1 MGDSIDFKLV
11 FWDYAIIILYI
22 LLISFIGLLSGRK
35 KKKSSSDY
43 FLAGKS
49 LPWYVIGSS
58 FTAANISVEHFIGVV
73 GAAFIYGI
81 CIAMSEWANIL
92 SFTLLIWIFI
102 PFLMASKVFSIPEFL
117 EKRFNSSMRQIF
129 AIVTLA
135 TNIFAFLAAVLY
147 GGGII
152 LQKMFGIDLLLAILL
167 ISAISG
173 IWTTYGGLKSL
184 AWMDLFTIIVMVV
197 GGFSV
202 TIFGLLYLSGDSN
215 SIFEGFK
222 IMLERNRAETG
233 IWHEVMQNNIPN
245 IMDSSI
251 SSYDRLSVI
260 QPISH
265 KVTPW
270 PNLILGV
277 FTISIWYNCLNQFM
291 IQRVLAAK
299 SSYHARM
306 GIVFAGYLKILIPFI
321 IVIPGLIL
329 FALYPEVLSLEW
341 NAVKPEADK
350 GYIHLIQ
357 LLIPVGIKGVV
368 LAVLVGAIQSTISS
382 VLNSTS
388 TVFTMDIY
396 KRNFKKNASEDH
408 YVKIGRWTSVIVLLI
423 SIGISFL
430 IAKSSSSL
438 FVYTHTLYAFFAPP
452 FSAVFVLGILFRKM
466 NGKGALTAVIAGFI
480 LSILLKIYVEMS
492 PAPLSWLVPYNM
504 QAIVVWFFCVIVC
517 VSVSIKT
524 KPPHPD
530 QVSDQLTINWKKL
543 NLFHDLG
550 DRWYKNVVLW
560 WGIFVLIVVALT
572 IYFS

>member
-11 FWDYAIIILYI
+11 FWDYAIVILYI

-357 LLIPVGIKGVV
+357 LLIPVGIKGVL
-368 LAVLVGAIQSTISS
+368 LAVLVGAIQSTISA

>member
-1 MGDSIDFKLV
+1 MSDSVDFQLA
-11 FWDYAIIILYI
+11 FWDYAVFIFYVI
-22 LLISFIGLLSGRK
+22 LISFIGFYSGRK
-35 KKKSSSDY
+35 KKKNSSDY
-43 FLAGKS
+43 FLAGNS

-81 CIAMSEWANIL
+81 CIAMSEWANVL

-117 EKRFNSSMRQIF
+117 EKRYSSSIRQIF

-135 TNIFAFLAAVLY
+135 TNILAFLAAVLY

-152 LQKMFGIDLLLAILL
+152 LQKMFGIDLLYAILL

-173 IWTTYGGLKSL
+173 VWTIYGGLKSL
-184 AWMDLFTIIVMVV
+184 AWMDLLTIIVMVV

-202 TIFGLLYLSGDSN
+202 TILGLYYLSGDSS
-215 SIFEGFK
+215 SILEGFK

-233 IWHEVMQNNIPN
+233 VWREVMQNNIPN
-245 IMDSSI
+245 IMDTSLT
-251 SSYDRLSVI
+251 SYNRLSVI

-306 GIVFAGYLKILIPFI
+306 GIVFAGYLKILIPLI

-341 NAVKPEADK
+341 SEVKPEADK

-357 LLIPVGIKGVV
+357 LLLPVGLKGVL
-368 LAVLVGAIQSTISS
+368 LAVLTGAIQSTISA

-388 TVFTMDIY
+388 TVFTIDIY

-408 YVKIGRWTSVIVLLI
+408 YVKIGRWTSVIVLFI
-423 SIGISFL
+423 SIIISFF

-452 FSAVFVLGILFRKM
+452 FSAIFVLGILFRRM
-466 NGKGALTAVIAGFI
+466 NGKGALSGIIAGFI
-480 LSILLKIYVEMS
+480 LSILLKIYVELS
-492 PAPLSWLVPYNM
+492 PAPLSWLEPYNM

-517 VSVSIKT
+517 VIVSINT

-530 QVSDQLTINWKKL
+530 QVSDKLTINWRKL
-543 NLFHDLG
+543 NLFNDLG

-560 WGIFVLIVVALT
+560 WGLFVLIVVCLAV
-572 IYFS
+572 YFS

>member
-11 FWDYAIIILYI
+11 FWDYAVVILYI

-81 CIAMSEWANIL
+81 CIAMSEWANVL

-117 EKRFNSSMRQIF
+117 EKRFNSSIRQIF
-129 AIVTLA
+129 AIITLA

-167 ISAISG
+167 ISTISG

-202 TIFGLLYLSGDSN
+202 TIFGLFYLSGDSN

-357 LLIPVGIKGVV
+357 LLIPVGVKGVM
-368 LAVLVGAIQSTISS
+368 LAVLVGAIQSTISA

-452 FSAVFVLGILFRKM
+452 FSAVFVLGILFRRM

-517 VSVSIKT
+517 VAVSIKT

-560 WGIFVLIVVALT
+560 WGIFVLIVVALA

>member
-1 MGDSIDFKLV
+1 MSDSVDFQLA
-11 FWDYAIIILYI
+11 FWDYAVFIFYVI
-22 LLISFIGLLSGRK
+22 LISFIGFYSGRK
-35 KKKSSSDY
+35 KKKNSSDY
-43 FLAGKS
+43 FLAGNS

-81 CIAMSEWANIL
+81 CIAMSEWANVL

-117 EKRFNSSMRQIF
+117 EKRYSSSIRQIF

-135 TNIFAFLAAVLY
+135 TNILAFLAAVLY

-152 LQKMFGIDLLLAILL
+152 LQKMFGIDLLYAILL

-173 IWTTYGGLKSL
+173 VWTIYGGLKSL
-184 AWMDLFTIIVMVV
+184 AWMDLLTIIVMVV

-202 TIFGLLYLSGDSN
+202 TIFGLYYLSGDSS
-215 SIFEGFK
+215 SILEGFK

-233 IWHEVMQNNIPN
+233 VWREVMQNNIPN
-245 IMDSSI
+245 IMDTSLT
-251 SSYDRLSVI
+251 SYNRLSVI

-306 GIVFAGYLKILIPFI
+306 GIVFAGYLKILIPLI

-341 NAVKPEADK
+341 SEVKPEADK

-368 LAVLVGAIQSTISS
+368 LAVLVGAIQSTISA

-396 KRNFKKNASEDH
+396 KRNFKKHASEDH
-408 YVKIGRWTSVIVLLI
+408 YVKIGRWTSVIVLFI

-452 FSAVFVLGILFRKM
+452 FSAVFVLGILFRRM

-480 LSILLKIYVEMS
+480 LSILLKIYVELS
-492 PAPLSWLVPYNM
+492 PAPLSWLEPYNM

-517 VSVSIKT
+517 VAVSIQT

-530 QVSDQLTINWKKL
+530 QVSDLLTINWKKL

-550 DRWYKNVVLW
+550 DRWYKNVILW
-560 WGIFVLIVVALT
+560 WGLFVLIVVCLAV
-572 IYFS
+572 YFS

>member
-1 MGDSIDFKLV
+1 MSDSVDFQLA
-11 FWDYAIIILYI
+11 FWDYAVVIFYI
-22 LLISFIGLLSGRK
+22 LLISFIGLFSGRK

-43 FLAGKS
+43 FLAGNS

-81 CIAMSEWANIL
+81 CIAMSEWANVL

-117 EKRFNSSMRQIF
+117 EKRFNGTIRQIF

-173 IWTTYGGLKSL
+173 VWTTYGGLKSL
-184 AWMDLFTIIVMVV
+184 AWMDLLTIIVMVV
-197 GGFSV
+197 GGFAV

-215 SIFEGFK
+215 SIIEGFK
-222 IMLERNRAETG
+222 IMLERNRAERG
-233 IWHEVMQNNIPN
+233 IWQQVMQNNIPN
-245 IMDSSI
+245 IMDTSLT
-251 SSYDRLSVI
+251 SYDRLSVI

-306 GIVFAGYLKILIPFI
+306 GIVFAGYLKILIPLI
-321 IVIPGLIL
+321 IVVPGLIL

-396 KRNFKKNASEDH
+396 KRNFKKHASEDH
-408 YVKIGRWTSVIVLLI
+408 YVKIGRWTSVIVLFI

-452 FSAVFVLGILFRKM
+452 FSAVFVLGILFRRM

-480 LSILLKIYVEMS
+480 LSILLKIYVELS

-517 VSVSIKT
+517 VAVSIQT

-530 QVSDQLTINWKKL
+530 QVSDLLTINWKKL

-550 DRWYKNVVLW
+550 DRWYKNVILW
-560 WGIFVLIVVALT
+560 WGLFVLIVVCLA

>member
-11 FWDYAIIILYI
+11 FWDYAIVILYI

-368 LAVLVGAIQSTISS
+368 LAVLVGAIQSTISA

>member
-167 ISAISG
+167 ISTISG

-368 LAVLVGAIQSTISS
+368 LAVLVGAIQSTISA

>member
-1 MGDSIDFKLV
+1 MSDSVDFQLA
-11 FWDYAIIILYI
+11 FWDYAVFIFYVI
-22 LLISFIGLLSGRK
+22 LISFIGFYSGRK
-35 KKKSSSDY
+35 KKKNSSDY
-43 FLAGKS
+43 FLAGNS

-81 CIAMSEWANIL
+81 CIAMSEWANVL

-117 EKRFNSSMRQIF
+117 EKRYSSSIRQIF

-135 TNIFAFLAAVLY
+135 TNILAFLAAVLY

-152 LQKMFGIDLLLAILL
+152 LQKMFGIDLLYAILL

-173 IWTTYGGLKSL
+173 VWTIYGGLKSL
-184 AWMDLFTIIVMVV
+184 AWMDLLTIIVMVV

-202 TIFGLLYLSGDSN
+202 TIFGLYYLSGDSS
-215 SIFEGFK
+215 SILEGFK

-233 IWHEVMQNNIPN
+233 VWREVMQNNIPN
-245 IMDSSI
+245 IMDTSLT
-251 SSYDRLSVI
+251 SYNRLSVI

-306 GIVFAGYLKILIPFI
+306 GIVFAGYLKILIPLI

-341 NAVKPEADK
+341 SEVKPEADK

-357 LLIPVGIKGVV
+357 LLLPVGLKGVL
-368 LAVLVGAIQSTISS
+368 LAVLTGAIQSTISA

-388 TVFTMDIY
+388 TVFTIDIY

-408 YVKIGRWTSVIVLLI
+408 YVKIGRWTSVIVLFI
-423 SIGISFL
+423 SIIISFF

-452 FSAVFVLGILFRKM
+452 FSAIFVLGILFRRM
-466 NGKGALTAVIAGFI
+466 NGKGALSGIIAGFI
-480 LSILLKIYVEMS
+480 LSILLKIYVELS
-492 PAPLSWLVPYNM
+492 PAPLSWLEPYNM

-517 VSVSIKT
+517 VIVSINT

-530 QVSDQLTINWKKL
+530 QVSDKLTINWRKL
-543 NLFHDLG
+543 NLFNDLG

-560 WGIFVLIVVALT
+560 WGLFVLIVVCLAV
-572 IYFS
+572 YFS

>member
-1 MGDSIDFKLV
+1 MGDSGNIQLV
-11 FWDYAIIILYI
+11 FWDYAVFFVYLV
-22 LLISFIGLLSGRK
+22 LISLIGYYFGRK
-35 KKKSSSDY
+35 KKKSSSDF

-58 FTAANISVEHFIGVV
+58 FTAANISTEHFIGVV

-81 CIAMSEWANIL
+81 SIAMSEWANVL

-117 EKRFNSSMRQIF
+117 EKRFNSTIRQIF
-129 AIVTLA
+129 AVVTIA
-135 TNIFAFLAAVLY
+135 TNILAFLAAVLY
-147 GGGII
+147 GGGLI
-152 LQKMFGIDLLLAILL
+152 LQKLFGIDLMISILI
-167 ISAISG
+167 ISAISLA
-173 IWTTYGGLKSL
+173 WAVYGGLKSL
-184 AWMDLFTIIVMVV
+184 AWMDVLTVAVMVI
-197 GGFSV
+197 G
-202 TIFGLLYLSGDSN
+202 GLLGTFLGLHYLSGDSH
-215 SIFEGFK
+215 SIIEGFK

-233 IWHEVMQNNIPN
+233 IWREVVQKNIPN
-245 IMDSSI
+245 MLDSNI
-251 SSYDRLSVI
+251 TSYNRLSVV

-299 SSYHARM
+299 STYHARM
-306 GIVFAGYLKILIPFI
+306 GIVFAGYLKVLMPVI
-321 IVIPGLIL
+321 IVVPGLIL
-329 FALYPEVLSLEW
+329 FALYPEVLNLEW
-341 NAVKPEADK
+341 SEVRPEADK

-357 LLIPVGIKGVV
+357 LLIPIGIKGVI
-368 LAVLVGAIQSTISS
+368 LAVLVGAIQSTISA

-388 TVFTMDIY
+388 TVFTIDIY
-396 KRNFKKNASEDH
+396 KRMINKTASESR
-408 YVKIGRWTSVIVLLI
+408 YVAIGRWSSVVVMIVSILI
-423 SIGISFL
+423 AFW

-452 FSAVFVLGILFRKM
+452 FSAVFVLGILFRRM

-480 LSILLKIYVEMS
+480 LGILIKVYVEVS
-492 PAPLSWLVPYNM
+492 PAPLSWLEPYNM
-504 QAIVVWFFCVIVC
+504 QAIVVWFFSVIVC
-517 VSVSIKT
+517 VLVSLQT
-524 KPPHPD
+524 ERPRPE
-530 QVSDQLTINWKKL
+530 QVSDKLTINWKKL

-560 WGIFVLIVVALT
+560 WGIFVLIVVALV
-572 IYFS
+572 IYFF

>member
-1 MGDSIDFKLV
+1 MSDSVDFQLA
-11 FWDYAIIILYI
+11 FWDYAVVIFYI
-22 LLISFIGLLSGRK
+22 LLISFIGLFSGRK

-43 FLAGKS
+43 FLAGNS

-81 CIAMSEWANIL
+81 CIAMSEWANVL

-117 EKRFNSSMRQIF
+117 EKRFNGTIRQIF

-173 IWTTYGGLKSL
+173 VWTTYGGLKSL
-184 AWMDLFTIIVMVV
+184 AWMDLLTIIVMVV
-197 GGFSV
+197 GGFAV

-215 SIFEGFK
+215 SIIEGFK
-222 IMLERNRAETG
+222 IMLERNRAERG
-233 IWHEVMQNNIPN
+233 IWQQVMQNNIPN
-245 IMDSSI
+245 IMDTSLT
-251 SSYDRLSVI
+251 SYDRLSVI

-306 GIVFAGYLKILIPFI
+306 GIVFAGYLKILIPLI
-321 IVIPGLIL
+321 IVVPGLIL

-396 KRNFKKNASEDH
+396 KRNFKKHASEDH
-408 YVKIGRWTSVIVLLI
+408 YVKIGRWTSVIVLFI

-452 FSAVFVLGILFRKM
+452 FSAVFVLGILFRRM

-480 LSILLKIYVEMS
+480 LSILLKIYVELS

-517 VSVSIKT
+517 VIVSINT

-530 QVSDQLTINWKKL
+530 QVSDKLTINWRKL
-543 NLFHDLG
+543 NLFNDLG

-560 WGIFVLIVVALT
+560 WGLFVLIVVCLAV
-572 IYFS
+572 YFS

>member
-1 MGDSIDFKLV
+1 MSDSVDFQLA
-11 FWDYAIIILYI
+11 FWDYSIFIVYII
-22 LLISFIGLLSGRK
+22 LISFIGFYSGRK
-35 KKKSSSDY
+35 KKKNSSDY
-43 FLAGKS
+43 FLAGNS

-81 CIAMSEWANIL
+81 CIAMSEWANVM

-117 EKRFNSSMRQIF
+117 EKRYNSSIRQIF

-135 TNIFAFLAAVLY
+135 TNILAFLAAVLY

-152 LQKMFGIDLLLAILL
+152 LQKMFGIDLLYAILL

-173 IWTTYGGLKSL
+173 VWTIYGGLKSL
-184 AWMDLFTIIVMVV
+184 AWMDLLTIIVMVV

-202 TIFGLLYLSGDSN
+202 TIFGLYYLSGDSS
-215 SIFEGFK
+215 SILEGFK

-233 IWHEVMQNNIPN
+233 VWREVMQNNIPN
-245 IMDSSI
+245 IMDTSLT
-251 SSYDRLSVI
+251 SYNRLSVI

-306 GIVFAGYLKILIPFI
+306 GIVFAGYLKILIPLI

-341 NAVKPEADK
+341 SEVKPEADK

-357 LLIPVGIKGVV
+357 LLLPVGLKGVL
-368 LAVLVGAIQSTISS
+368 LAVLTGAIQSTISA

-388 TVFTMDIY
+388 TVFTIDIY

-408 YVKIGRWTSVIVLLI
+408 YVKIGRWTSVIVLII
-423 SIGISFL
+423 SIIISFF

-452 FSAVFVLGILFRKM
+452 FSAIFVLGILFRRM
-466 NGKGALTAVIAGFI
+466 NGKGALSGIIAGFI
-480 LSILLKIYVEMS
+480 LSILLKIYVELS
-492 PAPLSWLVPYNM
+492 PAPLSWLEPYNM

-517 VSVSIKT
+517 VIVSINT

-530 QVSDQLTINWKKL
+530 QVSDKLTINWRKL
-543 NLFHDLG
+543 NLFNDLG

-560 WGIFVLIVVALT
+560 WGLFVLIVVCLAV
-572 IYFS
+572 YFS

>member
-1 MGDSIDFKLV
+1 MSDSVDFQLA
-11 FWDYAIIILYI
+11 FWDYSIFIVYII
-22 LLISFIGLLSGRK
+22 LISFIGFYSGRK
-35 KKKSSSDY
+35 KKKNSSDY
-43 FLAGKS
+43 FLAGNS

-81 CIAMSEWANIL
+81 CIAMSEWANVL

-117 EKRFNSSMRQIF
+117 EKRYSSSIRQIF

-135 TNIFAFLAAVLY
+135 TNILAFLAAVLY

-152 LQKMFGIDLLLAILL
+152 LQKMFGIDLLYAILL

-173 IWTTYGGLKSL
+173 VWTIYGGLKSL
-184 AWMDLFTIIVMVV
+184 AWMDLLTIIVMVV

-202 TIFGLLYLSGDSN
+202 TIFGLYYLSGDSS
-215 SIFEGFK
+215 SILEGFK

-233 IWHEVMQNNIPN
+233 VWREVMQNNIPN
-245 IMDSSI
+245 IMDTSLT
-251 SSYDRLSVI
+251 SYNRLSVI

-306 GIVFAGYLKILIPFI
+306 GIVFAGYLKILIPLI

-341 NAVKPEADK
+341 SEVKPEADK

-357 LLIPVGIKGVV
+357 LLLPVGLKGVL
-368 LAVLVGAIQSTISS
+368 LAVLTGAIQSTISA

-388 TVFTMDIY
+388 TVFTIDIY

-408 YVKIGRWTSVIVLLI
+408 YVKIGRWTSVIVLFI
-423 SIGISFL
+423 SIIISFF

-452 FSAVFVLGILFRKM
+452 FSAIFVLGILFRRM
-466 NGKGALTAVIAGFI
+466 NGKGALSGIIAGFI
-480 LSILLKIYVEMS
+480 LSILLKIYVELS
-492 PAPLSWLVPYNM
+492 PAPLSWLEPYNM

-517 VSVSIKT
+517 VIVSINT

-530 QVSDQLTINWKKL
+530 QVSDKLTINWRKL
-543 NLFHDLG
+543 NLFNDLG

-560 WGIFVLIVVALT
+560 WGLFVLIVVCLAV
-572 IYFS
+572 YFS

>member
-1 MGDSIDFKLV
+1 MSDSVDFQLA
-11 FWDYAIIILYI
+11 FWDYAVFIFYVI
-22 LLISFIGLLSGRK
+22 LISFIGFYSGRK
-35 KKKSSSDY
+35 KKKNSSDY
-43 FLAGKS
+43 FLAGNS

-58 FTAANISVEHFIGVV
+58 FTASNISVEHFIGVV

-81 CIAMSEWANIL
+81 CIAMSEWANVL

-117 EKRFNSSMRQIF
+117 EKRYSSSIRQIF

-135 TNIFAFLAAVLY
+135 TNILAFLAAVLY

-152 LQKMFGIDLLLAILL
+152 LQKMFGIDLLYAILL

-173 IWTTYGGLKSL
+173 VWTIYGGLKSL
-184 AWMDLFTIIVMVV
+184 AWMDLLTIIVMVV

-202 TIFGLLYLSGDSN
+202 TIFGLYYLSGDSS
-215 SIFEGFK
+215 SILEGFK

-233 IWHEVMQNNIPN
+233 VWREVMQNNIPN
-245 IMDSSI
+245 IMDTSLT
-251 SSYDRLSVI
+251 SYNRLSVI

-306 GIVFAGYLKILIPFI
+306 GIVFAGYLKILIPLI

-341 NAVKPEADK
+341 SEVKPEADK

-357 LLIPVGIKGVV
+357 LLLPVGLKGVL
-368 LAVLVGAIQSTISS
+368 LAVLTGAIQSTISA

-388 TVFTMDIY
+388 TVFTIDIY

-408 YVKIGRWTSVIVLLI
+408 YVKIGRWTSVIVLFI
-423 SIGISFL
+423 SIIISFF

-452 FSAVFVLGILFRKM
+452 FSAIFVLGILFRRM

-480 LSILLKIYVEMS
+480 LSILLKIYVELS
-492 PAPLSWLVPYNM
+492 PAPLSWLEPYNM

-517 VSVSIKT
+517 VIVSINT

-530 QVSDQLTINWKKL
+530 QVSDKLTINWRKL
-543 NLFHDLG
+543 NLFNDLG

-560 WGIFVLIVVALT
+560 WGLFVLIVVCLAV
-572 IYFS
+572 YFS

>member
-11 FWDYAIIILYI
+11 FWDYAIVILYI

-167 ISAISG
+167 ISTISG

-368 LAVLVGAIQSTISS
+368 LAVLVGAIQSTISA

>member
-368 LAVLVGAIQSTISS
+368 LAVLVGAIQSTISA

>member
-1 MGDSIDFKLV
+1 
-11 FWDYAIIILYI
+11 
-22 LLISFIGLLSGRK
+22 
-35 KKKSSSDY
+35 
-43 FLAGKS
+43 
-49 LPWYVIGSS
+49 
-58 FTAANISVEHFIGVV
+58 
-73 GAAFIYGI
+73 
-81 CIAMSEWANIL
+81 
-92 SFTLLIWIFI
+92 
-102 PFLMASKVFSIPEFL
+102 
-117 EKRFNSSMRQIF
+117 
-129 AIVTLA
+129 
-135 TNIFAFLAAVLY
+135 
-147 GGGII
+147 
-152 LQKMFGIDLLLAILL
+152 
-167 ISAISG
+167 
-173 IWTTYGGLKSL
+173 
-184 AWMDLFTIIVMVV
+184 
-197 GGFSV
+197 
-202 TIFGLLYLSGDSN
+202 
-215 SIFEGFK
+215 
-222 IMLERNRAETG
+222 
-233 IWHEVMQNNIPN
+233 
-245 IMDSSI
+245 MDSSI

-368 LAVLVGAIQSTISS
+368 LAVLVGAIQSTISA

>member
-11 FWDYAIIILYI
+11 FWDYAIVILYI

-117 EKRFNSSMRQIF
+117 EKRFNNSMRQIF

-357 LLIPVGIKGVV
+357 LLIPVGIKGVL
-368 LAVLVGAIQSTISS
+368 LAVLVGAIQSTISA

>member
-1 MGDSIDFKLV
+1 MSDSVDFQLA
-11 FWDYAIIILYI
+11 FWDYAVFIFYVI
-22 LLISFIGLLSGRK
+22 LISFIGFYSGRK
-35 KKKSSSDY
+35 KKKNSSDY
-43 FLAGKS
+43 FLAGNS

-81 CIAMSEWANIL
+81 CIAMSEWANVL

-117 EKRFNSSMRQIF
+117 EKRFNGTIRQIF

-173 IWTTYGGLKSL
+173 VWTTYGGLKSL
-184 AWMDLFTIIVMVV
+184 AWMDLLTIIVMVV
-197 GGFSV
+197 GGFAV

-215 SIFEGFK
+215 SIIEGFK
-222 IMLERNRAETG
+222 IMLERNRAERG
-233 IWHEVMQNNIPN
+233 IWQQVMQNNIPN
-245 IMDSSI
+245 IMDTSLT
-251 SSYDRLSVI
+251 SYDRLSVI

-306 GIVFAGYLKILIPFI
+306 GIVFAGYLKILFPLI
-321 IVIPGLIL
+321 IVVPGLIL

-368 LAVLVGAIQSTISS
+368 LAVLVGAIQSTISA

-396 KRNFKKNASEDH
+396 KRNFKKHASEDH
-408 YVKIGRWTSVIVLLI
+408 YVKIGRWTSVIVLFI

-452 FSAVFVLGILFRKM
+452 FSAVFVLGILFRRM

-480 LSILLKIYVEMS
+480 LSILLKIYVELS

-517 VSVSIKT
+517 VAVSIQT

-530 QVSDQLTINWKKL
+530 QVSDLLTINWKKL

-550 DRWYKNVVLW
+550 DRWYKNVILW
-560 WGIFVLIVVALT
+560 WGLFVLIVVCLA

>member
-11 FWDYAIIILYI
+11 FWDYAIVILYI

-357 LLIPVGIKGVV
+357 LLIPVGIKGVL
-368 LAVLVGAIQSTISS
+368 LAVLVGAIQSTISA

-560 WGIFVLIVVALT
+560 WGIFVLIVVALA

>member
-11 FWDYAIIILYI
+11 FWDYAIVILYI

-117 EKRFNSSMRQIF
+117 EKRFNNSMRQIF

-368 LAVLVGAIQSTISS
+368 LAVLVGAIQSTISA

>member
-1 MGDSIDFKLV
+1 MSDSVDFQLA
-11 FWDYAIIILYI
+11 FWDYAVFIFYVI
-22 LLISFIGLLSGRK
+22 LISFIGFYSGRK
-35 KKKSSSDY
+35 KKKNSSDY
-43 FLAGKS
+43 FLAGNS

-81 CIAMSEWANIL
+81 CIAMSEWANVL

-117 EKRFNSSMRQIF
+117 EKRYSSSIRQIF

-135 TNIFAFLAAVLY
+135 TNILAFLAAVLY

-152 LQKMFGIDLLLAILL
+152 LQKMFGIDLLYAILL

-173 IWTTYGGLKSL
+173 VWTIYGGLKSL
-184 AWMDLFTIIVMVV
+184 AWMDLLTIIVMVV

-202 TIFGLLYLSGDSN
+202 TILGLYYLSGDSS
-215 SIFEGFK
+215 SILEGFK

-233 IWHEVMQNNIPN
+233 VWREVMQNNIPN
-245 IMDSSI
+245 IMDTSLT
-251 SSYDRLSVI
+251 SYNRLSVI

-306 GIVFAGYLKILIPFI
+306 GIVFAGYLKILIPLI

-341 NAVKPEADK
+341 SEVKPEADK

-357 LLIPVGIKGVV
+357 LLLPVGLKGVL
-368 LAVLVGAIQSTISS
+368 LAVLTGAIQSTISA

-388 TVFTMDIY
+388 TVFTIDIY

-408 YVKIGRWTSVIVLLI
+408 YVKIGRWTSVIVLFI
-423 SIGISFL
+423 SIIISFF

-452 FSAVFVLGILFRKM
+452 FSAIFVLGILFRRM
-466 NGKGALTAVIAGFI
+466 NGKGALSGIIAGFI
-480 LSILLKIYVEMS
+480 LSILLKIYVELS
-492 PAPLSWLVPYNM
+492 PAPLSWLEPYNM

-517 VSVSIKT
+517 VIVSINT

-530 QVSDQLTINWKKL
+530 QVSDKLTINWRKL
-543 NLFHDLG
+543 NLFNDLG

-560 WGIFVLIVVALT
+560 WGLFALIVVCLAV
-572 IYFS
+572 YFS

>member
-11 FWDYAIIILYI
+11 FWDYAIVILYI

-357 LLIPVGIKGVV
+357 LLIPVGVKGVM
-368 LAVLVGAIQSTISS
+368 LAVLVGAIQSTISA

-396 KRNFKKNASEDH
+396 KRNIKKNASEDH
-408 YVKIGRWTSVIVLLI
+408 YVKFGRWTSVIVLLI

>member
-1 MGDSIDFKLV
+1 MSDSVDFQLA
-11 FWDYAIIILYI
+11 FWDYAVFIFYVI
-22 LLISFIGLLSGRK
+22 LISFIGFYSGRK
-35 KKKSSSDY
+35 KKKNSSDY
-43 FLAGKS
+43 FLAGNS

-81 CIAMSEWANIL
+81 CIAMSEWANVL

-117 EKRFNSSMRQIF
+117 EKRYSSSIRQIF

-135 TNIFAFLAAVLY
+135 TNILAFLAAVLY

-152 LQKMFGIDLLLAILL
+152 LQKMFGIDLLYAILV

-173 IWTTYGGLKSL
+173 VWTIYGGLKSL
-184 AWMDLFTIIVMVV
+184 AWMDLLTIIVMVV

-202 TIFGLLYLSGDSN
+202 TIFGLYYLSGDSS
-215 SIFEGFK
+215 SILEGFK

-233 IWHEVMQNNIPN
+233 VWREVMQNNIPN
-245 IMDSSI
+245 IMDTSLT
-251 SSYDRLSVI
+251 SYNRLSVI

-306 GIVFAGYLKILIPFI
+306 GIVFAGYLKILIPLI

-341 NAVKPEADK
+341 SEVKPEADK

-357 LLIPVGIKGVV
+357 LLLPVGLKGVL
-368 LAVLVGAIQSTISS
+368 LAVLTGAIQSTISA

-388 TVFTMDIY
+388 TVFTIDIY

-408 YVKIGRWTSVIVLLI
+408 YVKIGRWTSVIVLFI
-423 SIGISFL
+423 SIIISFF

-452 FSAVFVLGILFRKM
+452 FSAIFVLGILFRRM
-466 NGKGALTAVIAGFI
+466 NGKGALSGIIAGFI
-480 LSILLKIYVEMS
+480 LSILLKIYVELS
-492 PAPLSWLVPYNM
+492 PAPLSWLEPYNM

-517 VSVSIKT
+517 VIVSINT

-530 QVSDQLTINWKKL
+530 QVSDKLTINWRKL
-543 NLFHDLG
+543 NLFNDLG

-560 WGIFVLIVVALT
+560 WGLFVLIVVCLAV
-572 IYFS
+572 YFS

>member
-1 MGDSIDFKLV
+1 MSGSVDFQLA
-11 FWDYAIIILYI
+11 FWDYAVVIFYI
-22 LLISFIGLLSGRK
+22 LLISFIGLFSGRK

-43 FLAGKS
+43 FLAGNS

-81 CIAMSEWANIL
+81 CIAMSEWANVL

-117 EKRFNSSMRQIF
+117 EKRFNGTIRQIF

-173 IWTTYGGLKSL
+173 VWTTYGGLKSL
-184 AWMDLFTIIVMVV
+184 AWMDLLTIIVMVV
-197 GGFSV
+197 GGFAV

-215 SIFEGFK
+215 SIIEGFK

-233 IWHEVMQNNIPN
+233 IWQQVMQNNIPN
-245 IMDSSI
+245 IMDTSLT
-251 SSYDRLSVI
+251 SYDRLSVI

-306 GIVFAGYLKILIPFI
+306 GIVFAGYLKILIPLI
-321 IVIPGLIL
+321 IVVPGLIL

-368 LAVLVGAIQSTISS
+368 LAVLVGAIQSTISG

-396 KRNFKKNASEDH
+396 KRNFKKHASEDH
-408 YVKIGRWTSVIVLLI
+408 YVKIGRWTSVIVLFI

-452 FSAVFVLGILFRKM
+452 FSAVFVLGILFRRI

-480 LSILLKIYVEMS
+480 LSILLKIYVELS

-517 VSVSIKT
+517 VIVSINT

-530 QVSDQLTINWKKL
+530 QVSDKLTINWRKL
-543 NLFHDLG
+543 NLFNDLG

-560 WGIFVLIVVALT
+560 WGLFVLIVVCLAV
-572 IYFS
+572 YFS

>member
-1 MGDSIDFKLV
+1 MSDSVDFQLA
-11 FWDYAIIILYI
+11 FWDYAVFIFYVI
-22 LLISFIGLLSGRK
+22 LISFIGFYSGRK
-35 KKKSSSDY
+35 KKKNSSDY
-43 FLAGKS
+43 FLAGNS

-81 CIAMSEWANIL
+81 CIAMSEWANVL

-117 EKRFNSSMRQIF
+117 EKRYSSSIRQIF

-135 TNIFAFLAAVLY
+135 TNILAFLAAVLY

-152 LQKMFGIDLLLAILL
+152 LQKMFGIDLLYAILV

-173 IWTTYGGLKSL
+173 VWTIYGGLKSL
-184 AWMDLFTIIVMVV
+184 AWMDLLTIIVMVV

-202 TIFGLLYLSGDSN
+202 TIFGLYYLSGDSS
-215 SIFEGFK
+215 SILEGFK

-233 IWHEVMQNNIPN
+233 VWREVMQNNIPN
-245 IMDSSI
+245 IMDTSLT
-251 SSYDRLSVI
+251 SYNRLAVI

-306 GIVFAGYLKILIPFI
+306 GIVFAGYLKILIPLI

-341 NAVKPEADK
+341 SEVKPEADK

-357 LLIPVGIKGVV
+357 LLLPVGLKGVL
-368 LAVLVGAIQSTISS
+368 LAVLTGAIQSTISA

-388 TVFTMDIY
+388 TVFTIDIY

-408 YVKIGRWTSVIVLLI
+408 YVKIGRWTSVIVLFI
-423 SIGISFL
+423 SIIISFF

-452 FSAVFVLGILFRKM
+452 FSAIFVLGILFRRM
-466 NGKGALTAVIAGFI
+466 NGKGALSGIIAGFI
-480 LSILLKIYVEMS
+480 LSILLKIYVELS
-492 PAPLSWLVPYNM
+492 PAPLSWLEPYNM

-517 VSVSIKT
+517 VIVSINT

-530 QVSDQLTINWKKL
+530 QVSDKLTINWRKL
-543 NLFHDLG
+543 NLFNDLG

-560 WGIFVLIVVALT
+560 WGLFVLIVVCLAV
-572 IYFS
+572 YFS